1 VSVDIVF
8 IPLDYGVHAFDR
20 SAFFI
25 GHPFHL
31 FGVLNNDR
39 PRNTKIEIK
48 QVFSY

>member
-8 IPLDYGVHAFDR
+8 IPLDYGVHAFER

-25 GHPFHL
+25 GHPFYL

-39 PRNTKIEIK
+39 PRTRCVLAPKM
-48 QVFSY
+48 VF